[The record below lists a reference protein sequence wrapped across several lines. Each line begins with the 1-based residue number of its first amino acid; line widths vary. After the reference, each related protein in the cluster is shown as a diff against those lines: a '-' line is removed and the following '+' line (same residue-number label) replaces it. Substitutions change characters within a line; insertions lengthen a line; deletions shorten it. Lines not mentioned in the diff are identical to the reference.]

1 MGLMPVEV
9 REGNKRLD
17 ERDVILKAEGLSF
30 AYDKEKHVLE
40 DVSFDIG
47 NGEIFSILGPN
58 GSGKTTLLKCLNGL
72 LEPSS
77 GSIRLKDIE
86 VTELSSV
93 EIARHMAYVPQVHRP
108 VFSYTVLDVVLMGRN
123 PYIGDFSVPSGEDIE
138 IAGNK
143 LEILGISYLK
153 DRYYTDLSGGEIQL
167 VLIARAL
174 AQEPEVLLLDEPIS
188 HLDFRNQI
196 HVMKV
201 VRKLSEKEGIT
212 VVMSMHDPNYS
223 MIFSD
228 RVMYLKS
235 GKLLGIDEPRH
246 GISKKCLE
254 KLYNVQIDLVP
265 VNGFNWIVPSHRALS

>member
-1 MGLMPVEV
+1 MGLMLVGVGEK
-9 REGNKRLD
+9 GKKLD
-17 ERDVILKAEGLSF
+17 EKEVILKVEQLLF
-30 AYDKEKHVLE
+30 AYGKESTVLE
-40 DVSFDIG
+40 EVSFG
-47 NGEIFSILGPN
+47 VERGEIFSILGPN

-72 LEPSS
+72 LKTSS

-86 VTELSSV
+86 VTKLSPV

-123 PYIGDFSVPSGEDIE
+123 PYIGDFSVPSKEDIE
-138 IAGNK
+138 VARSK
-143 LEILGISYLK
+143 LEILGISGLE

-167 VLIARAL
+167 VLLARAL

-201 VRKLSEKEGIT
+201 VRKLSEREGIT
-212 VVMSMHDPNYS
+212 VVMTMHDPNYS

-235 GKLLGIDEPRH
+235 GRLLGIDNPRE
-246 GISKKCLE
+246 GINKKCLE
-254 KLYNVQIDLVP
+254 KLYNVEIDLVP
-265 VNGFNWIVPSHRALS
+265 LNGFNWIVPSHRVLS